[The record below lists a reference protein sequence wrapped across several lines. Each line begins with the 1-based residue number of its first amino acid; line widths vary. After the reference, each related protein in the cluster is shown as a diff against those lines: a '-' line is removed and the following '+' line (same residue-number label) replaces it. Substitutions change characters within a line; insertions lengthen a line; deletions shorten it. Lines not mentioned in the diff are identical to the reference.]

1 MKHRYLLLFA
11 SVLLALP
18 LNAQRTKG
26 RDALWATQLQQYV
39 DSNGKVNY
47 AAWKKKSKLLDDY
60 IQVLQEQPPHDQ
72 WSKAEQL
79 AYWINAYNA
88 LTVQLILKYYPLNSI
103 QDIRK
108 PWEQIVFRVKEQTY
122 TLNAIEHQVLRKMDE
137 PRIHFAINC
146 ASASCPKLAQKPY
159 TAINLEAELQ
169 AVTQAFLCDPEKN
182 ILTEEKVQLS
192 KIFLWF
198 AEDFGSKKE
207 RLEWLSKQTGL
218 ELTQARVRYL
228 KYDWSLND

>member
-18 LNAQRTKG
+18 LNAQRIKG
-26 RDALWATQLQQYV
+26 RDALWATQLQHYV

-108 PWEQIVFRVKEQTY
+108 PWEQIVFRVKKQTY
-122 TLNAIEHQVLRKMDE
+122 TLNAIEHQVLRKMEE

-159 TAINLEAELQ
+159 TTINLEAELQ
-169 AVTQAFLCDPEKN
+169 AATEAFLCDPEKN
-182 ILTEEKVQLS
+182 ILTAEKVQLS